1 MFSPFNTIL
10 FAATKTGHESEDRF
24 SARMSCIS
32 ALVQS
37 NITASNQIAMYGE
50 FDFLGAAQSANSNES
65 NSFTPRIRN
74 LYATVD
80 WERLRLAPAG
90 RSVLVAGDHE
100 FQRRPVPR

>member
-1 MFSPFNTIL
+1 VDAAKPKTDKLYYKGLAITLGGFLDASNQYRSRALGSDMFSPFNTIP

-50 FDFLGAAQSANSNES
+50 
-65 NSFTPRIRN
+65 I
-74 LYATVD
+74 
-80 WERLRLAPAG
+80 
-90 RSVLVAGDHE
+90 
-100 FQRRPVPR
+100 